1 MKPGRRREDLACP
14 SCASS
19 TLRATTL
26 EPGLAAHTC
35 GQWSGA
41 WIDAEAYRGWLE
53 RRRAQPDVAEP
64 PAAPL
69 ALADVQHAR
78 LCPSCGRVMLRY
90 RVGHGVDFF
99 LDTCG
104 MCNGIW
110 LDRDEW
116 AALKARNLHD
126 DLHLIFT
133 EPWQAEVHRAAARAH
148 LEPLYRKRFGA
159 AFDEAVRV
167 RAWLEAHP
175 ERAAILAFL
184 ADPEPFEP

>member
-1 MKPGRRREDLACP
+1 MKPRGSTEDLACP

-19 TLRATTL
+19 ILRATML
-26 EPGLAAHTC
+26 EPRLAAHAC
-35 GQWSGA
+35 AECAGA

-53 RRRAQPDVAEP
+53 RRRAQPDMTEP
-64 PAAPL
+64 AAAPL

-104 MCNGIW
+104 TCNGIW
-110 LDRDEW
+110 FDRDEW
-116 AALKARNLHD
+116 AALKARSLHD
-126 DLHLIFT
+126 DLHVIFT
-133 EPWQAEVHRAAARAH
+133 EPWQAENQREAARAH
-148 LEPLYRKRFGA
+148 LDALYRKRFGA
-159 AFDEAVRV
+159 AYDEAVRV

-184 ADPEPFEP
+184 TDPEPFEP

>member
-1 MKPGRRREDLACP
+1 
-14 SCASS
+14 
-19 TLRATTL
+19 LRSTTL
-26 EPGLAAHTC
+26 DAGLAARTC
-35 GQWSGA
+35 TRCAGA
-41 WIDAEAYRGWLE
+41 WIDAEAYREWLR

-69 ALADVQHAR
+69 GLADVQDAR
-78 LCPSCGRVMLRY
+78 LCPSCGRIMLRY

-104 MCNGIW
+104 TCNGIW
-110 LDRDEW
+110 FDRDEW

-133 EPWQAEVHRAAARAH
+133 EPWQAGIHRDAARAR
-148 LEPLYRKRFGA
+148 LETLYRKRFGDA
-159 AFDEAVRV
+159 YDEVLRV
-167 RAWLEAHP
+167 RGWLRTHP

-184 ADPEPFEP
+184 ADTEPFEP

>member
-1 MKPGRRREDLACP
+1 MTPRRRTEDLPCP

-19 TLRATTL
+19 ILRATTL
-26 EPGLAAHTC
+26 EPGLPAHACAECAGT
-35 GQWSGA
+35 

-53 RRRAQPDVAEP
+53 RRRAQPDVTEP
-64 PAAPL
+64 AAAPL

-104 MCNGIW
+104 TCNGIW
-110 LDRDEW
+110 FDRDEW
-116 AALKARNLHD
+116 TALKARNLHD

-133 EPWQAEVHRAAARAH
+133 EPWQAENHRAAARAH
-148 LEPLYRKRFGA
+148 LDALYRKRFGA
-159 AFDEAVRV
+159 AYDEAVRV
-167 RAWLEAHP
+167 RGWLEAHP